1 MKLMKKNDDGFDIIL
16 SKYFKLFN
24 DCGTWFCY
32 IILPRYTIR
41 LSYGAGSYIYDRKV
55 DKYLW
60 QKILSKDVG
69 RLIHI
74 SLTEIVYGSPQY

>member
-1 MKLMKKNDDGFDIIL
+1 MKLMQKNEDGFDIIL

-41 LSYGAGSYIYDRKV
+41 LSYSAGSYIYDKKR
-55 DKYLW
+55 DK
-60 QKILSKDVG
+60 I
-69 RLIHI
+69 IF
-74 SLTEIVYGSPQY
+74 